1 MLIFVSWFTGG
12 PIWEATS
19 KSNKNKPLRNSETRP
34 QRFNSFWSHWFSTR
48 RVAAQDTR
56 QQGRTNPHGIPSFCA
71 CTSRLWK
78 KMGSKNHGSG
88 KWKWLYLNGPF
99 FSLPNGRKGIRKSQ
113 STKNNGCW
121 VNSFCWIPT
130 NEMNWK
136 CAGSIN
142 NGTTVSVLSK
152 PIPSMGLVFLPTF
165 TIQID
170 QNVGKYAIHGW

>member
-78 KMGSKNHGSG
+78 KWAPKIMEVENENGYTWMDHFFHFQMGGRVSGNPNQQKTMAAESTVFVGSQ
-88 KWKWLYLNGPF
+88 
-99 FSLPNGRKGIRKSQ
+99 RMR
-113 STKNNGCW
+113 
-121 VNSFCWIPT
+121 WI
-130 NEMNWK
+130 E
-136 CAGSIN
+136 
-142 NGTTVSVLSK
+142 SVLD
-152 PIPSMGLVFLPTF
+152 PSTMGLQYRFYQNPYHPWDWYFYLHLPY
-165 TIQID
+165 
-170 QNVGKYAIHGW
+170 K